1 MNYLA
6 HFYLAAEDEGLIIG
20 NILADYKKGKQY
32 LELPE
37 DIQRGVLL
45 HRSIDDFT
53 DNHPEVEKTKARLR
67 KKYRKFAPVIS
78 DVFYDFILGN
88 NWKDYSSQRL
98 DAFSSDIYKVLLDNT
113 HILPIQAQMT
123 VGYMSKN
130 DWLYHYSTF
139 WGIEMALKG
148 LSRRTTFDTN
158 MHEAIEDLKRDEA
171 IIEKEFRHFFED
183 LRSHVSNELKRF

>member
-6 HFYLAAEDEGLIIG
+6 HFYLAAKDEGLIIG